1 MATPLA
7 FRAASPGDAPGLR
20 RLAIRAKAHWGY
32 PPEFMRAC
40 REELMV
46 SSQAIEAPDRHYVV
60 AVEGAQIIGFY
71 ALEDQRGERIELG
84 AMFVEPRRIGTGVG
98 RQLMQ
103 RAMAHA
109 AQLGARRL
117 IIQSDPNALAF
128 YQAAGASRC
137 GERESESVPGRMLP
151 LLQLDLPANTTPG

>member
-1 MATPLA
+1 
-7 FRAASPGDAPGLR
+7 
-20 RLAIRAKAHWGY
+20 
-32 PPEFMRAC
+32 
-40 REELMV
+40 MV